1 VWCFLVLPCYV
12 TACPRKAIWLVHFTQ
27 FHITNKRKE
36 KKNGACFISYESHLR
51 MEKAKPLFS
60 RISLLLVWL
69 LDS

>member
-1 VWCFLVLPCYV
+1 MVSTLHPI
-12 TACPRKAIWLVHFTQ
+12 PH
-27 FHITNKRKE
+27 NKQTKR